1 MFEQRPVQAKDNRKL
16 ESELPCVQRFAIISS
31 EIGSR
36 VRSLAS
42 QSFCARRI
50 EYPASLKPVQQDS
63 LRSLYSVW
71 LRWSTGAATGGRSAQ
86 NSQRRTEDADDLG
99 FAS

>member
-1 MFEQRPVQAKDNRKL
+1 MLEQRPVQAKDNRKL

-36 VRSLAS
+36 GRWQVSLS
-42 QSFCARRI
+42 AR
-50 EYPASLKPVQQDS
+50 EAYPASLKPVQQDS